1 MSGLE
6 SPDASEGDQ
15 FLGSAKVQNSKGS
28 IRVTVPAD
36 AASELNL
43 KKGDRVVFRSRD
55 GDVVAEKASDL
66 F

>member
-6 SPDASEGDQ
+6 SADTSDGDQ

-36 AASELNL
+36 AAAALGLE
-43 KKGDRVVFRSRD
+43 KGDRVIFRSRD
-55 GDVVAEKASDL
+55 GNVVAEKASDL